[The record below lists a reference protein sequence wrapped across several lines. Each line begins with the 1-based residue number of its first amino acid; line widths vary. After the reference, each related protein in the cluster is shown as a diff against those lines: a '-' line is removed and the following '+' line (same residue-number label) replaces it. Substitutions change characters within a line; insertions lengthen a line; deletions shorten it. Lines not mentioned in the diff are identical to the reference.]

1 MPEKANVADPVVT
14 QISIEMRHDKVTPK
28 KIRFTGEDETG
39 LITVG
44 LYVAKT
50 MPVHKM
56 PEKIV
61 LVIDLAQIG
70 TK

>member
-1 MPEKANVADPVVT
+1 MPEPIVIKLK
-14 QISIEMRHDKVTPK
+14 HDKVTPK
-28 KIRFTGEDETG
+28 KLRFTGEDETG

-56 PEKIV
+56 TDEIV
-61 LVIDLAQIG
+61 LHLDLTEVG